1 MSADGGWKVGVSEL
15 VTILQALPRAAFGGV
30 EAFILWFRLDCRGAS
45 AVAGMIDLDLMGLSQ
60 ERTGPA
66 LGHI

>member
-15 VTILQALPRAAFGGV
+15 VTILQALPRAAFGCV
-30 EAFILWFRLDCRGAS
+30 LAFILWFRLDLRGAS
-45 AVAGMIDLDLMGLSQ
+45 VAAGMVDLDLMGLRQ